1 MLRYTIKRLLQ
12 SVITIFL
19 IATAVFVLM
28 RMLPVEYYFDEDER
42 MYLTDE
48 QQEAILQE
56 AGLLDPVPKQL
67 MRFYVNTLQGDFGE
81 SRRIQRNTPVLE
93 LDRKS
98 VV

>member
-56 AGLLDPVPKQL
+56 AGFMLI
-67 MRFYVNTLQGDFGE
+67 RFREILENLGE
-81 SRRIQRNTPVLE
+81 FKETHRFWS
-93 LDRKS
+93 
-98 VV
+98 